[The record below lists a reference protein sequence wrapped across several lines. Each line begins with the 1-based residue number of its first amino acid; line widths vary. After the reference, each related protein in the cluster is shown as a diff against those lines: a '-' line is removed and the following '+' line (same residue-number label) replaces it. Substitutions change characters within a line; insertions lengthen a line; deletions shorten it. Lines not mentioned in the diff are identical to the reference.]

1 MSCVCVCECV
11 CVCVCVSTRRHSSP
25 DTPALPTCIFV
36 LWFSHLGRT
45 ENYVALENFEMP
57 QLTRLGFPQNE
68 FSLPFGVLFNTC
80 SLPFGVLFNT
90 FSLPFGVLFH
100 HSGSCNSNSWPDAT
114 AWASFA
120 SLIGRNSG
128 ITQIRS
134 RNRLLDQV
142 IYHWSTRSVAFPSSV
157 PIWQSCPA
165 DLKYDLHHG
174 TCIYPFAS
182 VQRDSAV

>member
-90 FSLPFGVLFH
+90 LSLPFCVLFNTFSLPFGVLFNTFSLPFGVLFH

-142 IYHWSTRSVAFPSSV
+142 IYH
-157 PIWQSCPA
+157 
-165 DLKYDLHHG
+165 
-174 TCIYPFAS
+174 
-182 VQRDSAV
+182 